1 MRKAAERGARARGSS
16 WRQRRN
22 AEARAEASAEA
33 TLAAERASESML
45 PRWRARSLALF
56 FGLAVVL
63 LAPWPGA
70 GRLFGPLFCAFGN
83 TVIVAVGAGG
93 DSEPRF
99 SLQPSGPVTVD
110 AGATDWTVWLAAT
123 RADGQ
128 SRPPLPLET
137 RILGW
142 TPLALSLALT
152 LAFSVSWRRK
162 LRMLGIGLALLLV
175 RLAIAI
181 ALPVSRAFKPHPSA
195 PGPISEIVWY
205 VLIDLPAMSYVA
217 PLFSWWIAFTATRD

>member
-1 MRKAAERGARARGSS
+1 MSPR
-16 WRQRRN
+16 WRQRRSV
-22 AEARAEASAEA
+22 EASVEA
-33 TLAAERASESML
+33 ALAAERAPEPLL

-56 FGLAVVL
+56 FGLAILL
-63 LAPWPGA
+63 LAPWPGY

-83 TVIVAVGAGG
+83 TVIVVTGAGG

-99 SLQPSGPVTVD
+99 SAQPRGPVT
-110 AGATDWTVWLAAT
+110 AEAEATDWTVWLAPT
-123 RADGQ
+123 HGDVP

-137 RILGW
+137 RILGY

-152 LAFSVSWRRK
+152 LAFAASWRRK
-162 LRMLGIGLALLLV
+162 LRMLGIGLGLLLL

-181 ALPVSRAFKPHPSA
+181 ALPVGRAFSPHPTA
-195 PGPISEIVWY
+195 PGPMSELVWY

-217 PLFSWWIAFTATRD
+217 PLFAWWIAFTATRD

>member
-1 MRKAAERGARARGSS
+1 MPKAAERAARARGSS
-16 WRQRRN
+16 WRQRRSV
-22 AEARAEASAEA
+22 EARAEA

-45 PRWRARSLALF
+45 PHWRARSLALF
-56 FGLAVVL
+56 FALAVAL

-70 GRLFGPLFCAFGN
+70 GRLFGPFFCAFGN

-99 SLQPSGPVTVD
+99 SLPPWGPVTTE

-123 RADGQ
+123 RGGGQ
-128 SRPPLPLET
+128 ARSPLPLET

-152 LAFSVSWRRK
+152 LGFSVSWRRK

-181 ALPVSRAFKPHPSA
+181 ALPVSRAFTPHATA

-217 PLFSWWIAFTATRD
+217 PLFAWWIAFTATRD

>member
-1 MRKAAERGARARGSS
+1 MPKAERGARARPSP
-16 WRQRRN
+16 WRQRRSV
-22 AEARAEASAEA
+22 AVAF
-33 TLAAERASESML
+33 AADRVPELLL

-56 FGLAVVL
+56 FGLAILL
-63 LAPWPGA
+63 LAPWPGY

-83 TVIVAVGAGG
+83 AVIVVVGAGD

-99 SLQPSGPVTVD
+99 STQPPGPVTAD
-110 AGATDWTVWLAAT
+110 AGTTDWTVWLAAT
-123 RADGQ
+123 RGDGP

-137 RILGW
+137 RILGY
-142 TPLALSLALT
+142 TPLALAFALT
-152 LAFSVSWRRK
+152 LAFAASWRRK
-162 LRMLGIGLALLLV
+162 LRMLGIGLGLLLI

-181 ALPVSRAFKPHPSA
+181 GLPVSRAFSPHATA
-195 PGPISEIVWY
+195 PGPMSEIVWY

>member
-1 MRKAAERGARARGSS
+1 MPKPERRARARAST
-16 WRQRRN
+16 WRQRRSV
-22 AEARAEASAEA
+22 EASVEA
-33 TLAAERASESML
+33 ALAARRAPEPLL

-56 FGLAVVL
+56 LGLAILL
-63 LAPWPGA
+63 LAPWPGC

-83 TVIVAVGAGG
+83 TVIVVIGAGG

-99 SLQPSGPVTVD
+99 STQPRGPVT
-110 AGATDWTVWLAAT
+110 AEAEATDWTVWLAPT
-123 RADGQ
+123 HGDVP

-137 RILGW
+137 RILGY

-152 LAFSVSWRRK
+152 LAFAVSWRRK
-162 LRMLGIGLALLLV
+162 LRMLGIGLGLLLL

-181 ALPVSRAFKPHPSA
+181 ALPVGRAFSPHPTA
-195 PGPISEIVWY
+195 PGAISELVWY

-217 PLFSWWIAFTATRD
+217 PLFAWWLAFTATRD

>member
-1 MRKAAERGARARGSS
+1 MPKPDRRARARAST
-16 WRQRRN
+16 WRQRR
-22 AEARAEASAEA
+22 SVEA
-33 TLAAERASESML
+33 TLAAQGAPEALL

-56 FGLAVVL
+56 FGLAIVL
-63 LAPWPGA
+63 LAPWPGY

-99 SLQPSGPVTVD
+99 STHTRGPAET
-110 AGATDWTVWLAAT
+110 GTTDWTVWLAPT
-123 RADGQ
+123 RGDGP

-137 RILGW
+137 RILGY

-152 LAFSVSWRRK
+152 LAFAVAWRRK
-162 LRMLGIGLALLLV
+162 VRMLGIGLGLLLI

-181 ALPVSRAFKPHPSA
+181 GLPVSRAFSPHPTA
-195 PGPISEIVWY
+195 PGPMGEIVWY
-205 VLIDLPAMSYVA
+205 VLIDMPAMSYVA
-217 PLFSWWIAFTATRD
+217 PLFAWWIAFTATRD